1 MRYFDKKTGAIT
13 FVRNVK
19 ILVINHG
26 EKVDVGG
33 IEEANNFLVQSLVP
47 FGQVTSQSNDKFPT

>member
-13 FVRNVK
+13 FVRGVK

-33 IEEANNFLVQSLVP
+33 TEEANNFLVQSLVP
-47 FGQVTSQSNDKFPT
+47 FG